1 MHVRGKSP
9 IVGLLLS
16 IAVLVACGSDES
28 SRDTASGSATA
39 SSVPAGTGSPADTGT
54 TDTATTDTATTD
66 TANTGSTTPLLAPP
80 TTAKSTTKTTI
91 SSEGSTPAM
100 SSGSIDPGLKPY
112 IDIAVGDLAQRLS
125 VGVDQIEVISAT
137 LKEWPDASL
146 GCPQPGMQYAQ
157 VMTDGALIV
166 LSSGGKSYNY
176 HAGGSRTPFLCS

>member
-1 MHVRGKSP
+1 
-9 IVGLLLS
+9 
-16 IAVLVACGSDES
+16 
-28 SRDTASGSATA
+28 
-39 SSVPAGTGSPADTGT
+39 
-54 TDTATTDTATTD
+54 
-66 TANTGSTTPLLAPP
+66 
-80 TTAKSTTKTTI
+80 
-91 SSEGSTPAM
+91 M